1 VDYLLVHRAKII
13 NQKPMSVRIKITK
26 KERVFIHKDG
36 RVEVL
41 SSTDTSKPKKKIEK
55 EDKKEKEDE
64 SI

>member
-1 VDYLLVHRAKII
+1 
-13 NQKPMSVRIKITK
+13 MSVRIKITK

-41 SSTDTSKPKKKIEK
+41 SSTDTSKPKKMKWK
-55 EDKKEKEDE
+55 KDKKEKKDE

>member
-1 VDYLLVHRAKII
+1 
-13 NQKPMSVRIKITK
+13 MGVRINITK

>member
-1 VDYLLVHRAKII
+1 
-13 NQKPMSVRIKITK
+13 MSVRINITK

-41 SSTDTSKPKKKIEK
+41 SSTDKSKSKK
-55 EDKKEKEDE
+55 KKEKKDE